1 MKNRGRKFSIL
12 HAATAVAFL
21 LCLISSV
28 QARAADSSPPC
39 MPRCCTHMAEM
50 HARFLKIV
58 KNQDAELASQAEKI
72 RAASGDAKQGLIE
85 ATLLLMIQ
93 QQSAQHAEMEKMIT
107 EMKGNAAK
115 GGCAMKRNRQGV

>member
-1 MKNRGRKFSIL
+1 MKNRVRKLPIL

-21 LCLISSV
+21 LCLISSL
-28 QARAADSSPPC
+28 QARASDFSPPC
-39 MPRCCTHMAEM
+39 MPRCCMHMAEM
-50 HARFLKIV
+50 HASFLKMV

-115 GGCAMKRNRQGV
+115 GGCAVTRNR

>member
-1 MKNRGRKFSIL
+1 MKNRVRKLPAL
-12 HAATAVAFL
+12 HAATAVAFF
-21 LCLISSV
+21 LCLILSL
-28 QARAADSSPPC
+28 QARASDSPPPC

-50 HARFLKIV
+50 HARFLKMV

-107 EMKGNAAK
+107 EMNGNAAK
-115 GGCAMKRNRQGV
+115 GGCAMMRNR